1 MIATMATS
9 ESNSEDEGRKAVA
22 SVELAWNAAGRFWN
36 PDALAEVYT
45 ADALL
50 FGGRPG
56 HAVGAAAIREYFG
69 SYVGVI
75 HAGTMELV
83 DQQIVQLA
91 RGVFLAQGFV
101 DFSFVLSG
109 DQSTKSFL
117 RTTLVVV
124 QQDGRWK
131 IRQHHFSPTPAAPP
145 LGQS

>member
-1 MIATMATS
+1 VTQCP
-9 ESNSEDEGRKAVA
+9 EGHAALA
-22 SVELAWNAAGRFWN
+22 SVEAAWNEAGGSWD
-36 PDALAEVYT
+36 PQALAPVYT

-56 HAVGAAAIREYFG
+56 HAVGGAAIREYFG

-75 HAGTMELV
+75 HSGTMTLV
-83 DQQIVQLA
+83 DQHIVELA
-91 RGVFLAQGFV
+91 PCVFLAQGFV

-109 DQSTKSFL
+109 DRSTKSFL

-145 LGQS
+145 LGQAST